1 MDFNI
6 CAEKICGYLE
16 GKYTGRFKS
25 REDIICDS
33 RRILAKLKK
42 KWRKGDNGSEKVVEL
57 KRVEDGSRTMEKFVQ
72 EFRRASRGSRYEKR
86 ALVEEFKQGMNRV
99 IRRKLIEAERPF

>member
-1 MDFNI
+1 M
-6 CAEKICGYLE
+6 
-16 GKYTGRFKS
+16 
-25 REDIICDS
+25 
-33 RRILAKLKK
+33 
-42 KWRKGDNGSEKVVEL
+42 VEL